1 MISEEVSV
9 REFATDDLG
18 TLIKSPPSRKALE
31 APSWINRIS
40 KERAEE
46 FLIDR
51 IVDNLSQMIQDNVP
65 QLTIENQLTVAKIS
79 QRQEY
84 REAIMT
90 RKREFTFELEPTKL
104 PAFKPYVEFAA
115 KLWGL
120 SIAKLRFE
128 YVAQPEV
135 AAKIVTVTLLNN
147 HLSDVSIGSLDVTVE
162 MSMLVNGQTVKLGSI
177 NRTLNLQRTLD
188 QTTEERKPVV
198 ERAKQPDL
206 PTGAESRF
214 CVICGAPI
222 ARDDGF
228 CERCGA
234 AKQ

>member
-9 REFATDDLG
+9 REFAPDDLEA
-18 TLIKSPPSRKALE
+18 LIRSPPSRKALE
-31 APSWINRIS
+31 APSWLNKIS

-51 IVDNLSQMIQDNVP
+51 ILDNLSQMIHDNVA
-65 QLTIENQLTVAKIS
+65 QLTIENHLTVEKIS

-84 REAIMT
+84 RDAIT
-90 RKREFTFELEPTKL
+90 IRKREFTFELEPTKL
-104 PAFKPYVEFAA
+104 PAFKPYVEFVA
-115 KLWGL
+115 KLWGM

-128 YVAQPEV
+128 YVAQPEI

-162 MSMLVNGQTVKLGSI
+162 MSMLVNGQTVKLGTI
-177 NRTLNLQRTLD
+177 NRKLDLHRALD
-188 QTTEERKPVV
+188 QMTEERKPVV
-198 ERAKQPDL
+198 ERAKHPDL
-206 PTGAESRF
+206 PPENEPRF
-214 CVICGAPI
+214 CVKCGTPI

>member
-1 MISEEVSV
+1 M
-9 REFATDDLG
+9 RELAPDDLEA
-18 TLIKSPPSRKALE
+18 LIRSPPSRKALE
-31 APSWINRIS
+31 APSWLNRIS

-51 IVDNLSQMIQDNVP
+51 IVDNLSQMIQENVP
-65 QLTIENQLTVAKIS
+65 QLTIENQLTVEKIS
-79 QRQEY
+79 RRQEY
-84 REAIMT
+84 REAITT
-90 RKREFTFELEPTKL
+90 RKHKFTFELGPTKL

-115 KLWGL
+115 KLWGM

-147 HLSDVSIGSLDVTVE
+147 HFSDVSIGSLDVTVE
-162 MSMLVNGQTVKLGSI
+162 MSMLVNGQTVKLGTI
-177 NRTLNLQRTLD
+177 NRTLKLQHTLD
-188 QTTEERKPVV
+188 QMTEEHEPV
-198 ERAKQPDL
+198 ERAKQPEV
-206 PTGAESRF
+206 PPGAEPRF